1 MQLAQRAVLEHT
13 KALKVHRQHYPAEF
27 ERIIEKEG
35 KVIRYYSDTPAMLY
49 GDYVLSQLN
58 NNEHSFS
65 HSDDTQNAPLS
76 ERFVYVEKRDEHY
89 WYIAAYQNGELDQ
102 EAVGNLTHLLTQFG
116 YAIHHA
122 KRLWVT
128 HEDFYQSYDKEP
140 RCQTLDNSLWD
151 TDAQAQYALEAV
163 KAKTV
168 PVKWVVVFLAVTLV
182 IAGVATYY
190 QATKPKPVKRSKA
203 EIASTKYLN
212 TYQTRMVDARVA
224 LINARNLLIE
234 ASVMPKGMT
243 ADKVVLDRQKLVMRV
258 DNKDV
263 KTSTVH
269 QWFETHP
276 TLAAFY
282 DKPDFVLPLPA
293 PTAWQALRPIGYHR
307 LLTESVERLG
317 GVIDV
322 EKINPINGIPITT
335 YRIKTTGNLGHIGVL
350 ADVLNAPFI
359 ALNKL
364 QMSRHDQTLTLDVTI
379 DVQGEPLS

>member
-1 MQLAQRAVLEHT
+1 MMQLAQRAVLEHT
-13 KALKVHRQHYPAEF
+13 KALKLHRQHYPAEF
-27 ERIIEKEG
+27 ERVIEKEG
-35 KVIRYYSDTPAMLY
+35 KFIRYYSDTPAMLY
-49 GDYVLSQLN
+49 GEFVLSQL
-58 NNEHSFS
+58 HQ
-65 HSDDTQNAPLS
+65 HAPMTDDSQDAPLT
-76 ERFVYVEKRDEHY
+76 ERFVYVERRDEHY

-102 EAVGNLTHLLTQFG
+102 EALGNLTHLLTQFG

-140 RCQTLDNSLWD
+140 RCQTLDILFWEK
-151 TDAQAQYALEAV
+151 DAQSQYVLDAV

-168 PVKWVVVFLAVTLV
+168 PLKWVTAMLATVL
-182 IAGVATYY
+182 IIGGALTYY

-203 EIASTKYLN
+203 EIASAKYLK
-212 TYQTRMVDARVA
+212 TYQTRMVDAHVA

-258 DNKDV
+258 ESKDV

-269 QWFETHP
+269 QWFETHQA
-276 TLAAFY
+276 LSNVY

-317 GVIDV
+317 GTIDM
-322 EKINPINGIPITT
+322 EKTKPIHGIPITT